1 MGCLQY
7 QLVLTGFLNHQ
18 LSLRTNDLSIQV
30 SPITN
35 PFFLVEW
42 PRFELDFMIF
52 HGMRLQYG
60 DNVGGWFWFQGIYI
74 QLPIVQI
81 DWV

>member
-1 MGCLQY
+1 MLQNS
-7 QLVLTGFLNHQ
+7 Q
-18 LSLRTNDLSIQV
+18 RTAFWTWLKPGKSWDV

-35 PFFLVEW
+35 LFFLAEW

-60 DNVGGWFWFQGIYI
+60 DNVGGWFWFQGIYF